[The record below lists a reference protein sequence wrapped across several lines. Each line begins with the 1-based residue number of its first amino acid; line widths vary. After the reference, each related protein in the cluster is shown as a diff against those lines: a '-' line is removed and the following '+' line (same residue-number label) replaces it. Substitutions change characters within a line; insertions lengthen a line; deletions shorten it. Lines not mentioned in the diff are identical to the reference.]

1 MAPINR
7 AVDDKAAKSLLGES
21 FKRQLKFDGTY
32 SRITFICS
40 KTDDISIT
48 EAADSLGL
56 EEEMAGDWE
65 KIDTLGREQRDL
77 RRTIGDLKESKGVF
91 TELLNDADD
100 AIEIWDK
107 LKDELEDGKE
117 VWAPSDDSKKRKR
130 SAEPKKPRKK
140 SKRSHTE
147 SDNEDNFIDDD
158 EDTDDGQK
166 EDNDSDAESGSESG
180 SGKGDP
186 LTLEEVEAK
195 LDQLKADKKRA
206 RQEKSEADAKLKAF
220 TLELK
225 ASVKKQA
232 DIEATMSAICIEG
245 RNKYSKGAIQ
255 QDFADGIR
263 ELDRE
268 FRQEEDPDQF
278 NPEQDLRDYT
288 EVARSLPVFC
298 VSSRAY
304 QKIRGRL
311 QRDNNVGGFRLVL
324 FCPSFLHLL

>member
-1 MAPINR
+1 VAPINR

-65 KIDTLGREQRDL
+65 KIDALGREQRDL
-77 RRTIGDLKESKGVF
+77 KRTIGDLKESKGVF

-107 LKDELEDGKE
+107 LEDELEDGKE
-117 VWAPSDDSKKRKR
+117 VWAPSDDSKKRNR

-140 SKRSHTE
+140 SKMSQ

-158 EDTDDGQK
+158 EDTDDGQD
-166 EDNDSDAESGSESG
+166 EDNGSDAESGSESG

-195 LDQLKADKKRA
+195 LNQLKADKKRA
-206 RQEKSEADAKLKAF
+206 RQEKSEVDAKIKEL

-225 ASVKKQA
+225 ASEKKQA

-245 RNKYSKGAIQ
+245 RNKYSKSAIQ

-263 ELDRE
+263 YVFSIPLELGCKRL
-268 FRQEEDPDQF
+268 FL
-278 NPEQDLRDYT
+278 DLC
-288 EVARSLPVFC
+288 SL
-298 VSSRAY
+298 RR
-304 QKIRGRL
+304 IIG
-311 QRDNNVGGFRLVL
+311 
-324 FCPSFLHLL
+324 